1 MVISLTYIRLL
12 SNFLFLYMYETAMMC
27 YTDWMALIEK
37 KDYSRAAAIWAKCK
51 HDLWPQ
57 GQELKVKFPAGDVPP
72 TWKNDSDHYIRKEE
86 ILHIANEWHRCG
98 VEAGRDVV
106 PKFVECGF
114 GEIPD
119 IEVEYGR

>member
-1 MVISLTYIRLL
+1 
-12 SNFLFLYMYETAMMC
+12 MMC
-27 YTDWMALIEK
+27 YTDWMTLIEK

-51 HDLWPQ
+51 HDLWAQ

-114 GEIPD
+114 GEIPH
-119 IEVEYGR
+119 IEVVYGR